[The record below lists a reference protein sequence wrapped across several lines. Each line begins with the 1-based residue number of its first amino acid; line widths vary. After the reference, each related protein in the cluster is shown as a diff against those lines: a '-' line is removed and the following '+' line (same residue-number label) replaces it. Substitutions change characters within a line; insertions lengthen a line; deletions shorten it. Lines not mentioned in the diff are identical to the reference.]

1 MFGNRWRGSSSLRSI
16 QSIKERPDQTVAVV
30 KQRCLPL
37 MTFAATINFSNGS
50 KRHISGQSLP
60 DLVWWHDES
69 FKGRHDSF
77 CTMNTGAASV
87 FLQSLAAHF
96 WSPPNGSFGAV

>member
-1 MFGNRWRGSSSLRSI
+1 MRSGSAEQMVANGSYAFSDNGCETALASPWRESAGLMLARGS
-16 QSIKERPDQTVAVV
+16 Q
-30 KQRCLPL
+30 
-37 MTFAATINFSNGS
+37 
-50 KRHISGQSLP
+50 RHISGQSLP

-87 FLQSLAAHF
+87 FLQSLAGPLLEPAK
-96 WSPPNGSFGAV
+96 WELRGGLS

>member
-1 MFGNRWRGSSSLRSI
+1 MPQFRDMGVIRLGGRSAI
-16 QSIKERPDQTVAVV
+16 FRYSHK
-30 KQRCLPL
+30 
-37 MTFAATINFSNGS
+37 
-50 KRHISGQSLP
+50 SGQSLP

-87 FLQSLAAHF
+87 FLQSLAAYF
-96 WSPPNGSFGAV
+96 WSPPNDGFEAV